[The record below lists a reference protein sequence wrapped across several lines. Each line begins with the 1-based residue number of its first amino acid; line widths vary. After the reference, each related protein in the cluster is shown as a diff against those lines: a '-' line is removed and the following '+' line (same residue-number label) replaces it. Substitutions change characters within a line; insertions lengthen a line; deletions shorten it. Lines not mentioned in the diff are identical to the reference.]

1 MNLSKIIYITAGE
14 SKLFLKQKALNVI
27 HILLHDTIIVN
38 DVTWI
43 NLSVNYHSHERY
55 IKFFYFPFHSLVHLC
70 FMSILR

>member
-1 MNLSKIIYITAGE
+1 MYHCWRIKVVFKTE
-14 SKLFLKQKALNVI
+14 SFECENVI